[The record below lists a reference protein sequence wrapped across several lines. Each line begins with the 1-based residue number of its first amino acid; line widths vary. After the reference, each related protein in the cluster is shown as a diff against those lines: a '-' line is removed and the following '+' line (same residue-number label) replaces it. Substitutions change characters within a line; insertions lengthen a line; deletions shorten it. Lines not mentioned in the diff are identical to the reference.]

1 MKKFIGFALLVVL
14 LGGCL
19 LPDKRYQEL
28 RSDYIL
34 VRGEIVKNWDNI
46 PPKVQSAL
54 IRLDKALRMYDK
66 ARGGII
72 KPIASV
78 IKEANVSLKS
88 IKNLKHQLK

>member
-1 MKKFIGFALLVVL
+1 MKKFISFALLVVL
-14 LGGCL
+14 FSGCL
-19 LPDKRYQEL
+19 LPDSKYQRL
-28 RSDYIL
+28 REDYIM
-34 VRGEIVKNWDNI
+34 VREEIVKNWDNI
-46 PPKVQSAL
+46 PPKVQNAL